1 MARPP
6 HPVGTSG
13 NVRSYRT
20 ASGWRSRTT
29 VRDYDGKTREI
40 ERAGRTKAEAQRKLA
55 TALRDRVHADHRAE
69 LTPDSRVALLID
81 RWIADFESQGKALR
95 TLEQYR
101 YALDRSV
108 IPGLGALRVRELTVA
123 ACDRFLRTVETKH
136 GAAVARTTR
145 SVLSGLC
152 GFAARR
158 DLLERNPVRDTGVIS
173 TKPKNPPRAMTIEQV
188 HDLRAALTFDDLAIR
203 RDIPDFVAF
212 MLATG
217 LRISE
222 AAAVVW
228 GDVDLQ
234 RQTVAVRGNVVR
246 VKGKGLVV
254 QSDESSKLIVRA
266 LVLPDWAA
274 ELLRQRYDGES
285 CPASRPVFSAPKGG
299 LRDPSNTQADLRAA
313 FTECGYEWVTSHVF
327 RKTVASLMDEA
338 GKTARA
344 VADQLGHSQPSMSQ
358 NKYMGRRGTS
368 DAAEVLEVLGNG

>member
-40 ERAGRTKAEAQRKLA
+40 ERAGRTKAEAQRQLA

-158 DLLERNPVRDTGVIS
+158 DLLERDPVRDTGVIS

-188 HDLRAALTFDDLAIR
+188 LDPQGRA
-203 RDIPDFVAF
+203 
-212 MLATG
+212 
-217 LRISE
+217 
-222 AAAVVW
+222 
-228 GDVDLQ
+228 DV
-234 RQTVAVRGNVVR
+234 
-246 VKGKGLVV
+246 
-254 QSDESSKLIVRA
+254 
-266 LVLPDWAA
+266 
-274 ELLRQRYDGES
+274 
-285 CPASRPVFSAPKGG
+285 
-299 LRDPSNTQADLRAA
+299 
-313 FTECGYEWVTSHVF
+313 
-327 RKTVASLMDEA
+327 
-338 GKTARA
+338 
-344 VADQLGHSQPSMSQ
+344 
-358 NKYMGRRGTS
+358 
-368 DAAEVLEVLGNG
+368 